1 MRPQSSRGD
10 GGVTLLVALALVA
23 LGVIVMKPKIFHG
36 DSRRADKSVETTA
49 ALVDA
54 TAKQAA
60 EAAASV
66 VKIGEANA
74 TAPESP
80 EKSFIAREVPVAL
93 AKLPAPDPRALIEA
107 ERRKAA
113 VLAGRLEE
121 ANRLYGVAMERADKL
136 ERERAA
142 ALAAK
147 RASDAELER
156 VAAERLGAERLMNW
170 ALAVAGLCVV
180 LWLYAHITRP
190 SVGALA
196 EAVKDIKAGNL
207 TGNAAIAALD
217 GVTTRL
223 QQRLI
228 RFFQP

>member
-1 MRPQSSRGD
+1 MNTRSSRGD
-10 GGVTLLVALALVA
+10 GGVTVFVVLALVA
-23 LGVIVMKPKIFHG
+23 LGVLATKPKILHG

-80 EKSFIAREVPVAL
+80 EKSFIAREVPVVL

-170 ALAVAGLCVV
+170 ALLVAGLCVA
-180 LWLYAHITRP
+180 LWLYTHITRP

-228 RFFQP
+228 RFLQP